1 MDKTGHEKVE
11 IQAAL
16 WYNEYSTVKI
26 SKNPVELTENYRF
39 LCENGKAQFERNI
52 CMKYVSMLISVADIN
67 AARKF
72 YEDLFELEIFQD
84 YGRNIVFT
92 CSLAL
97 QQDFD
102 WLVNLPKEKVLKK
115 SNNAEIVFEEQ
126 DFDGFLN
133 KLKAYPDIEY
143 LGEVIEHSWGQRVIR
158 FYDLDGHIIEV
169 GEDMK
174 MVIKRFLAS
183 GMTMEEVS
191 VKMDASVDN
200 LTNIINN

>member
-1 MDKTGHEKVE
+1 MKH
-11 IQAAL
+11 
-16 WYNEYSTVKI
+16 
-26 SKNPVELTENYRF
+26 
-39 LCENGKAQFERNI
+39 I
-52 CMKYVSMLISVADIN
+52 CMLISVADIN

-72 YEDLFELEIFQD
+72 YEDLFGLEVFQD
-84 YGRNIVFT
+84 YGRNIAFT
-92 CSLAL
+92 CGLAL

-102 WLVNLPKEKVLKK
+102 WLVDLPKEKVLKK
-115 SNNAEIVFEEQ
+115 SKNAEIVFEEQ

-133 KLKAYPDIEY
+133 KLKEYPDIEY

-174 MVIKRFLAS
+174 IVIKRFLDS

-191 VKMDASVDN
+191 VKMDSSIED
-200 LTNIINN
+200 LTKLLTS

>member
-1 MDKTGHEKVE
+1 MKH
-11 IQAAL
+11 
-16 WYNEYSTVKI
+16 
-26 SKNPVELTENYRF
+26 
-39 LCENGKAQFERNI
+39 I
-52 CMKYVSMLISVADIN
+52 CMLISVSDID

-72 YEDLFELEIFQD
+72 YEELFGLEVFQN
-84 YGRNIVFT
+84 YGKNIAFT
-92 CSLAL
+92 CGLAL

-133 KLKAYPDIEY
+133 KLKEYPDIEY
-143 LGEVIEHSWGQRVIR
+143 LGEVIEHSWGQRVLR

-191 VKMDASVDN
+191 VKMDTSIED
-200 LTNIINN
+200 LTKLLNS

>member
-1 MDKTGHEKVE
+1 
-11 IQAAL
+11 
-16 WYNEYSTVKI
+16 
-26 SKNPVELTENYRF
+26 
-39 LCENGKAQFERNI
+39 
-52 CMKYVSMLISVADIN
+52 MKYNCAVISVADIN

-72 YEDLFELEIFQD
+72 YEDLFGLEVFQD
-84 YGRNIVFT
+84 YGINIAFT
-92 CSLAL
+92 CGLAL

-102 WLVNLPKEKVLKK
+102 WLVHLPKENVLIK
-115 SNNAEIVFEEQ
+115 SNNMELCFEEQ

-133 KLKAYPDIEY
+133 KLKKYPNIEC

-183 GMTMEEVS
+183 GMTMKEVS
-191 VKMDASVDN
+191 VKMDVSIED
-200 LTNIINN
+200 LTKLLNS